1 MDKNCFLDSDGE
13 NRAIIYNTIIDQAK
27 YSILGDSVIWPKSRV
42 ETCSVKIFGT
52 CEDSLFFIM

>member
-52 CEDSLFFIM
+52 YEDI